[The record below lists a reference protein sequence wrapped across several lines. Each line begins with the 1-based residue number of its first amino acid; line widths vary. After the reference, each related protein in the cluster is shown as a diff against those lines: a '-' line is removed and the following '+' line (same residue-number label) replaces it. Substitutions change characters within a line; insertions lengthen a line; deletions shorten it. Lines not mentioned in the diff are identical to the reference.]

1 MRFVYYSYKV
11 KDPNKG
17 RRKPF
22 RHWMMKLLPVLIIVL
37 VIGTVVINGM
47 FEMGRHEE
55 DSMVDIFNEMLET
68 DGFEEESMPYGNE
81 YEDMSYGNE
90 YEDMSYGSEY
100 EGFIIVDTF
109 VLYEDAREQN
119 AYFLV
124 LENPNTYESEIIEV
138 SESQLLEYNV
148 GEEFHSYIE

>member
-1 MRFVYYSYKV
+1 MYYSYKV

-22 RHWMMKLLPVLIIVL
+22 RHWMMKLLPVLIVVL

-47 FEMGRHEE
+47 LEMGGIEE
-55 DSMVDIFNEMLET
+55 DNMTYVS
-68 DGFEEESMPYGNE
+68 E
-81 YEDMSYGNE
+81 YENMTYGP
-90 YEDMSYGSEY
+90 EY

-109 VLYEDAREQN
+109 VLYDDDREQN

-138 SESQLLEYNV
+138 SESQLFEYNV

>member
-1 MRFVYYSYKV
+1 MYYSYKV

-22 RHWMMKLLPVLIIVL
+22 RHWMMKLLPVLIAVL
-37 VIGTVVINGM
+37 VIGTVVTNGM
-47 FEMGRHEE
+47 FEMGGIEE
-55 DSMVDIFNEMLET
+55 DNMTDIINEMLEM
-68 DGFEEESMPYGNE
+68 DGIEEESMT
-81 YEDMSYGNE
+81 
-90 YEDMSYGSEY
+90 YGSEY
-100 EGFIIVDTF
+100 EGFIIADTF
-109 VLYEDAREQN
+109 VLYDDDREQN

-124 LENPNTYESEIIEV
+124 LENPNTYESEAVEV

>member
-1 MRFVYYSYKV
+1 MYYSHKA
-11 KDPNKG
+11 KDPNKD

-22 RHWMMKLLPVLIIVL
+22 RHWMMTLLPVLIAVL
-37 VIGTVVINGM
+37 VIGTVVTNGM
-47 FEMGRHEE
+47 FEMGRREE
-55 DSMVDIFNEMLET
+55 DSMVDIINEMLETDESEEESMADIINEMLET
-68 DGFEEESMPYGNE
+68 DGIEEASMTYGP
-81 YEDMSYGNE
+81 
-90 YEDMSYGSEY
+90 EY

-109 VLYEDAREQN
+109 VLYEDDREQN